1 MQAQYKKRTQQ
12 KTRERRGRQHTA
24 NPGPT
29 HDLSIGS
36 TTRQQSTTT
45 RHRQSLPGTKYARQ
59 GAPPRPRLVSLPHS
73 LSPHRLPKSS
83 FFGSALRCFDVSLA
97 TWSTIISEVAIPCRV
112 AAPTGSEH
120 AHPPGSAA
128 TGLSRKKE
136 LAGLI
141 SLRPAKQTTTT
152 PRAHYVFVK
161 IYLSIP
167 YFQSTHLSQSHR
179 ASQDPCLMRLSREL
193 SVRVR
198 QLPYRIYRDQR
209 SGPEFCFGP
218 CRTPTES
225 QPNMNVVTTTR
236 QVHASGEDF
245 FGPAEINLFGRGAL
259 WR

>member
-1 MQAQYKKRTQQ
+1 MIWNRVPSSAGRCKHNIKREPNRKHANDGDASTLPTLGLHMIYREHNKATKHDHTTQTVV
-12 KTRERRGRQHTA
+12 TR
-24 NPGPT
+24 N
-29 HDLSIGS
+29 
-36 TTRQQSTTT
+36 
-45 RHRQSLPGTKYARQ
+45 KVCKARCT
-59 GAPPRPRLVSLPHS
+59 PRPRLVSLPHS

-167 YFQSTHLSQSHR
+167 YFQSTHFSQSHR
-179 ASQDPCLMRLSREL
+179 ASQDPPGNS
-193 SVRVR
+193 
-198 QLPYRIYRDQR
+198 R
-209 SGPEFCFGP
+209 SGCGS
-218 CRTPTES
+218 CRTVFTGINGVA
-225 QPNMNVVTTTR
+225 PNS
-236 QVHASGEDF
+236 ASARA
-245 FGPAEINLFGRGAL
+245 GPRPSRNPI
-259 WR
+259 